1 MSRPVTT
8 PIARHEPTPLAIGE
22 TAVAPGSR
30 ARLQLALVELA
41 DGAKVNLPVV
51 VINGAHAGPRLYLG
65 AAIHGDEVNGVAIL
79 SDALSGLDPR
89 TLAGSII
96 CVPVQHPLAFYADHR
111 IPLSQFMK
119 SPLDQA
125 PIDAWTCFPGDPQG
139 NLAQIVAA
147 RLFGLIRQCSC
158 AIDIHTPTRGGR
170 YVPIAILPSLTLGAS
185 AEAAN
190 WLAGE
195 AATGYIMKTTV
206 GMYVSPGI
214 LCVEATK
221 AGVPA
226 FTFEIGEGG
235 QLERAMI
242 DEGARCIR
250 NALIGLGMIA
260 GERRLPASSFVM
272 REFLGIRAKRGG
284 LLHTLVPLG
293 REVRRG
299 ETLARIVDIY
309 GDVVE
314 TVLAPESGIFVRATT
329 LSTVS
334 TGERVATLGLL

>member
-1 MSRPVTT
+1 MSVPV
-8 PIARHEPTPLAIGE
+8 ASHEPAPLTVGG
-22 TAVAPGSR
+22 TTVAAGAR
-30 ARLQLALVELA
+30 TRLQIDLVELA
-41 DGAKVNLPVV
+41 DGAKVKLPVV
-51 VINGAHAGPRLYLG
+51 VINGARRGPRLYLG

-79 SDALSGLDPR
+79 SDALAELDPA

-125 PIDAWTCFPGDPQG
+125 PIDAWTCFPGDPRG

-147 RLFGLIRQCSC
+147 ALFDLIRRCSC

-170 YVPIAILPSLTLGAS
+170 YVPIAILPSLSLGAP
-185 AEAAN
+185 AQAAG
-190 WLAGE
+190 WLAE
-195 AATGYIMKTTV
+195 QAATGYVMKTNV

-221 AGVPA
+221 LGVPA

-242 DEGARCIR
+242 DEGARCVR
-250 NALIGLGMIA
+250 NALIGLGMIP
-260 GERRLPASSFVM
+260 GERRLPAAAHVM
-272 REFLGIRAKRGG
+272 REFLGIRARRGG
-284 LLHTLVPLG
+284 LLHTLLPLG
-293 REVRRG
+293 SQVRRG
-299 ETLARIVDIY
+299 DALARIVDIF
-309 GDVVE
+309 GDTVE
-314 TVLAPESGIFVRATT
+314 TVLAPEPGVFVRATT

-334 TGERVATLGLL
+334 TGERVATLGLV